1 MPMLADLV
9 DAAIGVDT
17 HTDTH
22 TAAVVDRLGAHLA
35 TPQFRSHPTAA
46 EVRAALTLPAR
57 PSLPVSHRFL
67 RAALR
72 QLACQI
78 ADLDTAL
85 KTNLKNF
92 LARTVRRWH
101 RLTKILGTC

>member
-1 MPMLADLV
+1 VNTFKALILTAPEDLR
-9 DAAIGVDT
+9 A
-17 HTDTH
+17 
-22 TAAVVDRLGAHLA
+22 
-35 TPQFRSHPTAA
+35 QFRSHPTAA

-78 ADLDTAL
+78 TDLDTAL
-85 KTNLKNF
+85 KQTSKTS
-92 LARTVRRWH
+92 RP
-101 RLTKILGTC
+101 GP